1 MNKLPLLFRIILA
14 VAMWLLLSAL
24 IYNFTQDVAAGFILS
39 FFITW
44 FTFVIDYLICEAK
57 DEKNKDESTYDY
69 TFIDL
74 GTCTMVIEDKEDETE
89 EQK

>member
-24 IYNFTQDVAAGFILS
+24 IYNFAQDVVVSFLLS

-44 FTFVIDYLICEAK
+44 LTFVIDYLICES
-57 DEKNKDESTYDY
+57 EDESTYDY
-69 TFIDL
+69 TFYDL
-74 GTCTMVIEDKEDETE
+74 GTIEIVIEDKEDETE

>member
-24 IYNFTQDVAAGFILS
+24 IYNFTQDVVVGFLLS

-44 FTFVIDYLICEAK
+44 LTFVIDYLICES
-57 DEKNKDESTYDY
+57 EDESTYDD
-69 TFIDL
+69 TFYDL
-74 GTCTMVIEDKEDETE
+74 GTIEIVIEDKEDETE

>member
-1 MNKLPLLFRIILA
+1 MNKLPFGARIILA
-14 VAMWLLLSAL
+14 VVMWLLLSAL
-24 IYNFTQDVAAGFILS
+24 IYNFTQDVAVGFLLS